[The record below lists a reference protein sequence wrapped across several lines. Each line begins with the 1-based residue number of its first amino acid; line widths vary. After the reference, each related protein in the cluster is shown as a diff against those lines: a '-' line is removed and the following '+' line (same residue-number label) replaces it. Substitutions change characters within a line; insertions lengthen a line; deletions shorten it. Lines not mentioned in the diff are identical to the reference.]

1 MGWGIAWVPILEGR
15 RFKVID
21 EIRARNIDVKPEDV
35 EKDTA
40 EESPRYV
47 GTSERPGARTGAGG
61 TWRDEQAAPRALPGP
76 ADPLA

>member
-21 EIRARNIDVKPEDV
+21 EIRARNIDVTPEDV

-61 TWRDEQAAPRALPGP
+61 TWRDA
-76 ADPLA
+76 